1 MRRIITFNNVSAD
14 GYFAAPDGNLNWV
27 INDDEIFMLSQ
38 ERNPNVDTMLFGRKT
53 FELFEKAWRDNN
65 GVDPHTQR
73 ESQAAKLIAD
83 GINAMNKLVFSNS
96 LKNVT
101 WKNSTL
107 LGKLT
112 KDRIDEVKRGPGGD
126 IIMFGSGQIASQLTE
141 LGLIDGYQF
150 IINPVLLGD
159 GRLLLTHV
167 KKPSRMKLLES
178 RKFEKSGNVLLRYV
192 VAE

>member
-27 INDDEIFMLSQ
+27 INDDEIFMSSQ

-53 FELFEKAWRDNN
+53 FEMFEKAWRDNK
-65 GVDPHTQR
+65 VIDPHTQR
-73 ESQAAKLIAD
+73 ESPATKMIAD
-83 GINAMNKLVFSNS
+83 GINAMNKLVFSNT
-96 LKNVT
+96 LKSVT

-112 KDRIDEVKRGPGGD
+112 RERVEEVKRGSGGD

-141 LGLIDGYQF
+141 MGLIDEYQF
-150 IINPVLLGD
+150 IINPVLLGN
-159 GRLLLTHV
+159 GRLLLTNV
-167 KKPSRMKLLES
+167 TKPSRMKLLES
-178 RKFEKSGNVLLRYV
+178 RKFEKSGNVLLRYA